1 MRETPDCREL
11 LEAVRSFL
19 AEAREELGGHR
30 GFHALVAANVVE
42 IVRRELELA
51 PAAEAAEAK
60 RLRTLLGRDG
70 DTAELNRLLCEV
82 IREGRLPV
90 DDPALLDHLDSTTLE
105 RLAIDQPGYSGAR
118 IAAEAG
124 AASGSPMSG
133 EVPRRS

>member
-1 MRETPDCREL
+1 MGETPDPREL
-11 LEAVRSFL
+11 LEAVRGFL

-51 PAAEAAEAK
+51 PAAEAAEAE
-60 RLRTLLGRDG
+60 RLRTLLGRDDDDG
-70 DTAELNRLLCEV
+70 DTTELNRLLCEA
-82 IREGRLPV
+82 IREGRLAV
-90 DDPALLDHLDSTTLE
+90 DDPGLLDHLDRTTLD

-124 AASGSPMSG
+124 AADG
-133 EVPRRS
+133 